1 VPAQPSKSQAA
12 VIDAYRQGL
21 MQGLGAR
28 AVARLAED
36 EITTGAMLVA
46 ARVDREIERM
56 QRAGELKAV
65 NRSYRDYRVAATARG
80 EKILS
85 YAVWL
90 DRYKATLV
98 REIAANLR

>member
-1 VPAQPSKSQAA
+1 MPPAKPQQSF
-12 VIDAYRQGL
+12 IEAYRHGL

-28 AVARLAED
+28 AAARLSED
-36 EITTGAMLVA
+36 QINAGATLVA

-80 EKILS
+80 EKILR
-85 YAVWL
+85 YAAWL
-90 DRYKATLV
+90 DRYKANLI
-98 REIAANLR
+98 RDIAANLR